1 MPSKDTQLK
10 EALNNAITCMCPK
23 FKHFGS
29 TMTLTTRVNIVIN
42 IINTSFNTLYTRLLP
57 LLWMLA
63 EDGQY
68 THLKHVLKR
77 IDQMKKTHVL
87 EIASAT
93 YKLTC
98 KYKDKVKKRTSSW
111 KANKPTDA
119 YRSGIGFVSD
129 DRGSNFEPSKREKGK
144 SFYNWCDKLTNH
156 VTWWSKNCDLHN
168 AYKNYIQEERGKK
181 GLLCKDT
188 KHTNPPI

>member
-1 MPSKDTQLK
+1 
-10 EALNNAITCMCPK
+10 
-23 FKHFGS
+23 
-29 TMTLTTRVNIVIN
+29 MTLTTRVNIAIS

-98 KYKDKVKKRTSSW
+98 KYKVKVKKRTSSW
-111 KANKPTDA
+111 KASKPTDA

-129 DRGSNFEPSKREKGK
+129 DRGSNFEPSKKKRGNC
-144 SFYNWCDKLTNH
+144 FYNWCDKLTNH
-156 VTWWSKNCDLHN
+156 VTWRSKIVFCTIHTRNIFKKKEVKKVFC
-168 AYKNYIQEERGKK
+168 AKIQ
-181 GLLCKDT
+181 
-188 KHTNPPI
+188 KHANPPIQGISSLQSPQP